1 MIAPNASEDAEKLY
15 CSYIVNENV
24 TGYTATVEKSL
35 AISYKLTCNF
45 HIVLRN
51 CTLIHLSQKNEN
63 LAKAYTAMFIAAL
76 FIMAKNL
83 KQFSCPSADKWLTCN
98 GL

>member
-1 MIAPNASEDAEKLY
+1 MISPNASEDAEKLY
-15 CSYIVNENV
+15 CSYIANENV

-63 LAKAYTAMFIAAL
+63 LAKAYTTMFIADLLLIAQNW
-76 FIMAKNL
+76 KD
-83 KQFSCPSADKWLTCN
+83 SKWSIV
-98 GL
+98 